1 MQEDPKHLP
10 PGPEVQSLQNHQ
22 VNLMNFTLYYAWYY
36 QSQHLLYY
44 VNCLWNLC
52 STLFLLKL
60 QNVICSHSCIEL
72 KPHFITNTLL
82 KIRLVFL
89 SFVGSVRKQ
98 VSVSANQVKAPRR
111 TKKQE
116 MAAQQ
121 AAEQI
126 RKYGICMVPIR
137 MALFFSGKANATEYN
152 NLNILYKL
160 ILLLSFNSIL
170 VMEEKWLSVWMN

>member
-1 MQEDPKHLP
+1 MQEDPNHLP
-10 PGPEVQSLQNHQ
+10 PGPEVQSLQNPQ
-22 VNLMNFTLYYAWYY
+22 VNLINFTLYHALYY

-82 KIRLVFL
+82 KIKLVFL

>member
-1 MQEDPKHLP
+1 M
-10 PGPEVQSLQNHQ
+10 G
-22 VNLMNFTLYYAWYY
+22 F
-36 QSQHLLYY
+36 
-44 VNCLWNLC
+44 
-52 STLFLLKL
+52 
-60 QNVICSHSCIEL
+60 
-72 KPHFITNTLL
+72 
-82 KIRLVFL
+82 FL

-98 VSVSANQVKAPRR
+98 ASVSANQVKAPRR

-137 MALFFSGKANATEYN
+137 MALFFSGKATEYN

-170 VMEEKWLSVWMN
+170 VMEEK